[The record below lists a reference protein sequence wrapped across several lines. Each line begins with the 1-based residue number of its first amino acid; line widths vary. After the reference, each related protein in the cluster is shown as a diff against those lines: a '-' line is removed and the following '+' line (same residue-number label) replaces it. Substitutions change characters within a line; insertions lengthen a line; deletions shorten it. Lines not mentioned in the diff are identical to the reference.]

1 MHTPQALPLAG
12 VLLNA
17 ELTAQERKEP
27 MRTEIRVGITEG
39 DICGRDN
46 RALQAAV
53 DYVGRLGGGTVVIGP
68 GEWLMKDSIRL
79 GSNVSLRGEGKET
92 VLRKAP
98 GGTSKLAEDGDYGD
112 VRVLPAEPD
121 GFSVGDGVTVR
132 CDGKGGFHSTV
143 ATVVRKDPDGA
154 LILDRIHNGDFM
166 VARDATVSRAC
177 PLIRGV
183 DIENIEI
190 RDLVLDGN
198 RENCPPEDG
207 CRGGGIN
214 LLRTA
219 NVTIAN
225 VTVRKVN
232 GDGLSYQNCPD
243 VTVEGCLFEDNA
255 GGGCHPGSGSARPV
269 VRRCISRR
277 NGGCG
282 IFLCWRVKHGLFEDN
297 DVEAN
302 GQMGIS
308 IGHKD
313 TDNLFLRNTVRGN
326 ARSGIYFRNER
337 GHAAGH
343 RCIIEACTVEDNGRA
358 GPHGG
363 HPAAGIRIDGET
375 EDTIIRRNTIRE
387 TEAPDAGPVHGIL
400 IGPEAGA
407 VTVQA
412 NDIQAA
418 AEPAVVDLRRAAQ
431 E

>member
-1 MHTPQALPLAG
+1 MKHTTQALLLAG

-17 ELTAQERKEP
+17 GLAAQERTGP
-27 MRTEIRVGITEG
+27 MRPEIRVGITEG
-39 DICGRDN
+39 DICGKDH

-53 DYVGRLGGGTVVIGP
+53 DYIGRLGGGTVVIGP
-68 GEWLMKDSIRL
+68 GEWLLRDSIRL
-79 GSNVSLRGEGKET
+79 RSNVALRGAGKET

-98 GGTSKLAEDGDYGD
+98 GGTSNLAEDGDYGD
-112 VRVLPAEPD
+112 VRILPVDAD

-143 ATVVRKDPDGA
+143 ATVIRKDPDGA
-154 LILDRIHNGDFM
+154 LTLDRIHNADFM
-166 VARDATVSRAC
+166 VARNATVSRAC
-177 PLIRGV
+177 PLMRGV
-183 DIENIEI
+183 DVENIEI
-190 RDLVLDGN
+190 RDLLLDGN

-269 VRRCISRR
+269 VRRCVSRR

-297 DVEAN
+297 TVETN

-343 RCIIEACTVEDNGRA
+343 RCVIEA
-358 GPHGG
+358 
-363 HPAAGIRIDGET
+363 
-375 EDTIIRRNTIRE
+375 
-387 TEAPDAGPVHGIL
+387 
-400 IGPEAGA
+400 
-407 VTVQA
+407 
-412 NDIQAA
+412 
-418 AEPAVVDLRRAAQ
+418 
-431 E
+431 